1 MSTAVSKAR
10 SQATENLVIKR
21 THGSKPDLK
30 IVPTQ
35 AKQSVPVLE
44 AKDIS
49 ISFCQYTQGLEQSY
63 QKVITGLDLDVK
75 AGEIVA
81 IVGSSGSGK
90 SLLAH
95 AILGIL
101 PDNCQVSGE
110 LFYRGAPL
118 SETELRKLR
127 GKEISLVPQSIN
139 YLDPLM
145 RVGKQV
151 EASVPKEKGDKKSVV
166 RQLFTR
172 FGLASTVEE
181 MYPFQLSG
189 GMARRAIVSA
199 AIAGNPK
206 LLIADEPTPGLDE
219 EGVKEAL
226 AFFKELSNQGH
237 SIMMITHDLGAA
249 LHIADRIVVFYAGT
263 TVEMAPVRDF
273 IGAGEQLRHPYT
285 KALWNAL
292 PQNGFQPLA
301 GSQPLHDQ
309 LPNGCF
315 FGPRCSMKSDLCEQH
330 LPELRQ
336 LRDGSVRCIHA
347 T

>member
-1 MSTAVSKAR
+1 M
-10 SQATENLVIKR
+10 
-21 THGSKPDLK
+21 
-30 IVPTQ
+30 
-35 AKQSVPVLE
+35 PVLQ

-49 ISFCQYTQGLEQSY
+49 ISFCQYTKGLEQSY
-63 QKVITGLDLDVK
+63 QKVITSLHLDVH
-75 AGEIVA
+75 AGEVVA

-95 AILGIL
+95 SILGIL
-101 PDNCQVSGE
+101 PDNCQLSGE
-110 LFYRGAPL
+110 LYYKGAPL
-118 SETELRKLR
+118 SEVELSKLR

-145 RVGKQV
+145 KVGKQV
-151 EASVPKEKGDKKSVV
+151 ETSVPKEKGNKKSVV
-166 RQLFTR
+166 RQLFSK
-172 FGLASTVEE
+172 FGLAPKVEE

-206 LLIADEPTPGLDE
+206 LLVADEPTPGLDE

-226 AFFKELSNQGH
+226 SFFKKLSNQGH
-237 SIMMITHDLGAA
+237 SIIMITHDLEAA
-249 LHIADRIVVFYAGT
+249 LQIADRIVVFYAGT

-273 IGAGEQLRHPYT
+273 AGAGENLRHPYS

-309 LPNGCF
+309 LPKGCF
-315 FGPRCSMKSDLCEQH
+315 FGPRCSLKTEMCEQH
-330 LPELRQ
+330 LPELRG